1 MESSAAANSLTKR
14 RKVER
19 LESAG
24 GVVARPLVDGFE
36 IVLCGRRQP
45 RLWALPKGTP
55 ERGESR
61 EETAL
66 REVSEETGLQVRTNG
81 PIDSVVYWFT
91 RPSDGVL
98 CHKTVH
104 FYLMEAIGGDT
115 AGHDREFDEVQWFEA
130 EEALRAMTYENEAG
144 IVQKSLSM
152 ASEAR
157 GAPGTG

>member
-1 MESSAAANSLTKR
+1 MEFRTVVNSLTKR
-14 RKVER
+14 RVVER

-24 GVVARPLVDGFE
+24 GVVARPLGDGFE
-36 IVLCGRRQP
+36 IVLCGRREP

-81 PIDSVVYWFT
+81 SIDSVVYWFT
-91 RPSDGVL
+91 RPSDGVV

-115 AGHDREFDEVQWFEA
+115 AGHDHEFDEVQWFEA

-152 ASEAR
+152 AREAR